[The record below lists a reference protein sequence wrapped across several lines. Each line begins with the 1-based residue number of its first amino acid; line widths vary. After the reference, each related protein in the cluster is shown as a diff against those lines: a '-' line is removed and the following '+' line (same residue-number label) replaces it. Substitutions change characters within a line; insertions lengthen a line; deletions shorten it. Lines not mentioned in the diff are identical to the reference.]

1 MRGVKEN
8 DYIAINGTGLS
19 SVDVI
24 RYVKENH
31 KQFPIVVTS
40 RHAQFP
46 TVRGINHDIKL
57 KYICVEEVEKIKK
70 IHKGIAPLFEIEEL
84 FKKECEY
91 QNIDLKK
98 MLHRFKKDNVIRSEE
113 HTSELQSRF

>member
-1 MRGVKEN
+1 IESPYPTVQSLRGVKEK
-8 DYIAINGTGLS
+8 DDIAIIGTGLS

-24 RYVKENH
+24 RYVMENH

-46 TVRGINHDIKL
+46 TVRGINHHIKL

-84 FKKECEY
+84 CKKECAY
-91 QNIDLKK
+91 KNI
-98 MLHRFKKDNVIRSEE
+98 E
-113 HTSELQSRF
+113 